1 MPEARNVSGQLPM
14 DDGPL
19 RGLTTGHS
27 SLTTSIQLHPCLPP
41 ELSSDVLALE
51 AGSAMAGSALV
62 KHLVRFA
69 RALHRAGVAV
79 APGQVTSLLQA
90 VEHTG
95 LRRRTTCITRR
106 K

>member
-1 MPEARNVSGQLPM
+1 M
-14 DDGPL
+14 
-19 RGLTTGHS
+19 
-27 SLTTSIQLHPCLPP
+27 
-41 ELSSDVLALE
+41 ALE
-51 AGSAMAGSALV
+51 AGSAAAGSALV

-95 LRRRTTCITRR
+95 LRRRDDLYHTAQVTLLTQHQDQARFDLVFAQFFGPR
-106 K
+106 VGRGLRHRSRDTAGLH